1 MSKKLEIISIAREI
15 IHSKGYQATSIN
27 DILQAAQI
35 GKGQF
40 YHYFSSK
47 YELGLAV
54 VEDLLHDWNQLLIL
68 DILESSKKPVA
79 RLNEMLDTTLEY
91 HSEISEKQ
99 GCPIG
104 NLAIEMSEH
113 DEAFR
118 VRLQEFFNQWMDSVK
133 FALDEMVQQNQL
145 GVTTDTYKSAQAIVS
160 MMEGGIL
167 LMKNQQNIDLLRNVF
182 DVIRDH
188 YNLS

>member
-1 MSKKLEIISIAREI
+1 
-15 IHSKGYQATSIN
+15 
-27 DILQAAQI
+27 
-35 GKGQF
+35 
-40 YHYFSSK
+40 
-47 YELGLAV
+47 
-54 VEDLLHDWNQLLIL
+54 
-68 DILESSKKPVA
+68 
-79 RLNEMLDTTLEY
+79 
-91 HSEISEKQ
+91 
-99 GCPIG
+99 
-104 NLAIEMSEH
+104 
-113 DEAFR
+113 
-118 VRLQEFFNQWMDSVK
+118 MDSVK